1 MRSQF
6 YTRIYKRGIKDM
18 DVEKLFQGIAV
29 IFDDE
34 ISDPTSTIYTIKE
47 NIQRKNIPV
56 AVYNEMPRPE
66 IIPSLSNASFV
77 ILDWDYTNSGL
88 DVGSS
93 ERVSIP
99 IELKAEQEQNLIQ
112 FISKLLCEVFI
123 PVFIFTSKSVDSI
136 KTTLRDAKLWNDGKE
151 NRIFIKQ
158 KNDINTD
165 TQLFGA
171 IEDWIKAM
179 PSVYVLKEWEK
190 NISKSKDAMFLE
202 LYGYS
207 PNWVNII
214 WDMLKDDSMENHREF
229 GEFVT
234 RNLNNRIG
242 TYKFDED
249 IIGAQRDISP
259 EELRRVVEGERYFAY
274 HTPPEQAYTGDLFKD
289 GNKYYLNIRAQCDLS
304 RTDGGSDNYN
314 PKLYCIKGKKLRSKD
329 IVTDDIRMTTE
340 GELIFGVDKRFSL
353 YKMSEICKNNDKLQ
367 EFNNNFVNYRNR
379 IFFRKGTF
387 LERNDKVIVGC
398 VADEQVL
405 QFDLDI
411 SIKEFSD
418 VKDKRIGRILPP
430 YITRIQQ
437 KCAQNMVREGI
448 MPMPKELFMNFED

>member
-6 YTRIYKRGIKDM
+6 YTRIHKRGIKEM

-34 ISDPTSTIYTIKE
+34 ISNPTSTIYTIKE

-77 ILDWDYTNSGL
+77 ILDWDYTNSELSVEGE
-88 DVGSS
+88 
-93 ERVSIP
+93 ERLSVP
-99 IELKAEQEQNLIQ
+99 TELKNEQDEELIL
-112 FISKLLCEVFI
+112 FIRELLRCVFI

-136 KTTLRDAKLWNDGKE
+136 KTTLRDVGLWYDDKD

-158 KNDINTD
+158 KNDISSED
-165 TQLFGA
+165 QLFDA
-171 IEDWIKAM
+171 IEEWLKAM

-207 PNWVNII
+207 PNWVKII
-214 WDMLKDDSMENHREF
+214 WDMLKEDTVENHCEF

-234 RNLNNRIG
+234 RHLNNRIG
-242 TYKFDED
+242 SYAFDED

-259 EELRRVVEGERYFAY
+259 EELRRVVEGERYLVY
-274 HTPPEQAYTGDLFKD
+274 DTQPEQAYTGDLFKD

-304 RTDGGSDNYN
+304 RMNECDTYN
-314 PKLYCIKGKKLRSKD
+314 PLLYCIEGRKLRNKD
-329 IVTDDIRMTTE
+329 IVTEDIRMTTE
-340 GELIFGVDKRFSL
+340 EILIFDKRKCFSL
-353 YKMSEICKNNDKLQ
+353 DEMREICKDETKVKD
-367 EFNNNFVNYRNR
+367 FNRNFAKHRNS

-398 VADEQVL
+398 VAGEQVL
-405 QFDLDI
+405 QFNLNI
-411 SIKEFSD
+411 SIKEFSA

-437 KCAQNMVREGI
+437 KCAQNMVREGV